1 MDREDFAREL
11 MLDEINREKGR
22 FVTLRIIDRMVV
34 RYGSLF
40 DRRMLTA
47 VADRINGEFAVGRT
61 I

>member
-1 MDREDFAREL
+1 MNREDFAREL
-11 MLDEINREKGR
+11 MLDEISREHGR

-40 DRRMLTA
+40 DRQLLTML
-47 VADRINGEFAVGRT
+47 ADRINGEFSAGKT

>member
-1 MDREDFAREL
+1 MNREDFAREL
-11 MLDEINREKGR
+11 MLDEINRERGR

-40 DRRMLTA
+40 DRPMLTA